1 MGTIKVKYAL
11 QPFYKMYFTHI
22 YKGAQSCVRKY
33 YFEKDKKKSRL
44 ATLNL
49 KYKDVHWVQDE
60 VIVLMQIKS
69 KH

>member
-33 YFEKDKKKSRL
+33 YFEKDKKKRRL
-44 ATLNL
+44 ANT
-49 KYKDVHWVQDE
+49 KS
-60 VIVLMQIKS
+60 QIQGCS
-69 KH
+69 LGAG